1 MQVLYSYKGMWWTI
15 QADLTSIQR
24 INFNWVALLFG
35 LFAVSPSCI
44 SEEESRKYYLQ
55 ALTARRLAEDLLSA
69 SFLSPRETTA
79 TYSGT
84 AYGCIAASLMCKYLC
99 DRGQM
104 TEVRTSPTRSDRR
117 QSHWYLGLEADRV
130 GITSRTELR
139 PSSEPVL
146 DQMERHDERGTSLEI
161 YRVPYVCLSGPVSG
175 RSFFLDIRGLKQ
187 SFD

>member
-35 LFAVSPSCI
+35 LFAVSPSCV

-130 GITSRTELR
+130 GVTSGAELR

-146 DQMERHDERGTSLEI
+146 D
-161 YRVPYVCLSGPVSG
+161 
-175 RSFFLDIRGLKQ
+175 
-187 SFD
+187 